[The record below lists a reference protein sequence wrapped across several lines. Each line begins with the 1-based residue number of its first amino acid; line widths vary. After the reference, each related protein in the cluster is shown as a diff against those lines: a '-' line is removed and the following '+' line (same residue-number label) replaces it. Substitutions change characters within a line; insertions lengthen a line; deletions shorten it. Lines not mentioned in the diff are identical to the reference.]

1 MDISDSIP
9 TLHVLGQD
17 LSFRTTFRIGRADDC
32 EVCIQEEH
40 VSRNHV
46 EVWFEDGRWC
56 LRDLNSANGV
66 YVNGQRREAVAIP
79 DELTFR
85 LGIEGP
91 ELTLRVEKPPQPAP
105 PPPSPPATA
114 QPVPNP
120 DLKHY
125 LEHYFGTAEGAGDR
139 TMMVR
144 MAYQHLQKKQKRK
157 YGKVIVALA
166 VLVVVAGAIA
176 GYENYQGRKQRGIAK
191 ELFYGMKTLDVEI
204 ADSERKLLAADTP
217 GAKEQMR
224 RYQDRRKE
232 LEASYDRF
240 LSTLHF
246 YDRKMNE
253 EQRLVLRVA
262 RIFGECEL
270 DMPSGFAAEV
280 QQYIRKWQSTGR
292 FRQDVR
298 TAKEKGYVKAIA
310 EELLAQDLPPQF
322 FYLAMQE
329 SGFDAW
335 ANGPPTR
342 KGIAKGMWQFI
353 PETAVRY
360 GLKIGPLADFRRP
373 DPADD
378 RQHFDRATKAA
389 ARYLKDLYTSDAQA
403 SGLLVMAC
411 YNWGEQYVLPLVQKM
426 PTNPKD
432 RNYWRLTAQYRNK
445 IPQETYDYVFYIVA
459 AAVIGENP
467 RQFGFDF
474 DNPLV
479 EALK

>member
-1 MDISDSIP
+1 MDAPDAIP
-9 TLHVLGQD
+9 LLHVVGRD
-17 LSFRTTFRIGRADDC
+17 LSFRSTFRIGRADDC

-56 LRDLNSANGV
+56 LRDLQSANGV
-66 YVNGQRREAVAIP
+66 YVDGRRMEAVAIS

-85 LGIEGP
+85 LGIDGP
-91 ELTLRVEKPPQPAP
+91 HVTLRVERPPQAAQTP
-105 PPPSPPATA
+105 PDAE
-114 QPVPNP
+114 
-120 DLKHY
+120 LKHY
-125 LEHYFGTAEGAGDR
+125 LEHYFGSEAGAGDR
-139 TMMVR
+139 TIMVR
-144 MAYQHLQKKQKRK
+144 KAYQHLQKKQKRQ
-157 YGKVIVALA
+157 YGKVIAALVAC
-166 VLVVVAGAIA
+166 VLLAGAVA
-176 GYENYQGRKQRGIAK
+176 GYEYYQGRKQRGIAK
-191 ELFYGMKTLDVEI
+191 DLFYGMKTLDVEI

-224 RYQDRRKE
+224 KYQDRRKD

-246 YDRKMNE
+246 YDRKMSE
-253 EQRLVLRVA
+253 PERLVLRVA

-280 QQYIRKWQSTGR
+280 QNYIKKWQSTGR
-292 FRQDVR
+292 FRQCVR
-298 TAKEKGYVKAIA
+298 TAQEKGYIKSIA

-329 SGFDAW
+329 SGFDPW
-335 ANGPPTR
+335 ASGPPTR

-360 GLKIGPLADFRRP
+360 GLKIGPLAEFRRP

-378 RQHFDRATKAA
+378 RQRFDRATKAA
-389 ARYLKDLYTSDAQA
+389 AKYLKDLYTSEAQA

-426 PTNPKD
+426 PQNPKD

-445 IPQETYDYVFYIVA
+445 LPQETYDYVFYIVA

-479 EALK
+479 EAMK